1 MPLSSPPGPAYLPPG
16 KKPPSMPSLLMK
28 KGQASLQ
35 MAPGY
40 CSLKSKELVGQ
51 RLTNGKQGS
60 AARKLKV
67 IVRTG
72 DPAQR
77 NIPKEAFGALEM
89 ARRRPREDGKQIER
103 RRDEVRRKTR

>member
-1 MPLSSPPGPAYLPPG
+1 
-16 KKPPSMPSLLMK
+16 MK

-35 MAPGY
+35 MAPGD

-60 AARKLKV
+60 AAWKLKV
-67 IVRTG
+67 IVRTA

-77 NIPKEAFGALEM
+77 NIPKEAFGALEIAKM
-89 ARRRPREDGKQIER
+89 ETLRRRTTNRTAP
-103 RRDEVRRKTR
+103 